1 MKCGPDNCLGLGNYN
16 PLNTTCSSD
25 NEYPFYTYERLMTQA
40 PGPISYGSSESHQ
53 NVYVASKFIF
63 PCSGHI
69 QGVTIRA
76 DQSITSLQS
85 IHMAMQLWRIHNA
98 TNLFEQR
105 ANFTMR
111 FSVSLKALTT
121 DKQQILL
128 SADLAEGRL
137 PQFELGDILGF
148 AIPANSSIRVS
159 TVFSP
164 EGNPKLHHIMESPAN
179 CTFINTTDTVEP
191 LIAIRVGKFVA
202 IMKLM

>member
-1 MKCGPDNCLGLGNYN
+1 
-16 PLNTTCSSD
+16 
-25 NEYPFYTYERLMTQA
+25 MTQD

-69 QGVTIRA
+69 QGVKIRA
-76 DQSITSLQS
+76 ESITSLQS
-85 IHMAMQLWRIHNA
+85 IHMAMQLWNV

-105 ANFTMR
+105 ANFTMT
-111 FSVSLKALTT
+111 FSVSLKALTS
-121 DKQQILL
+121 DGKQQILL
-128 SADLAEGRL
+128 SADFAEGRM
-137 PQFELGDILGF
+137 PQFESGDVLGF

-191 LIAIRVGKFVA
+191 LIAIRVGKFV
-202 IMKLM
+202 